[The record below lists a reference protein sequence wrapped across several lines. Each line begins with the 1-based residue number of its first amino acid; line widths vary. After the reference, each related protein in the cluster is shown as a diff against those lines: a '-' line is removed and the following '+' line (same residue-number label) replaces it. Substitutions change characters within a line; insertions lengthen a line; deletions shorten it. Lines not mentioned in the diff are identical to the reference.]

1 MKILLDDKEIVDIY
15 DIVLNIDD
23 PKVSEGFNNLFANK
37 TKNSVLHTDGVI
49 EIAVDEEF
57 KNNILDATAESSGA
71 LRGFR
76 RKTVACRIKACIDFK
91 NAFMKLF
98 KK

>member
-37 TKNSVLHTDGVI
+37 TKSSVTHTDGVT
-49 EIAVDEEF
+49 EITVAEEF
-57 KNNILDATAESSGA
+57 KNSVLNATAESSGV

-76 RKTVACRIKACIDFK
+76 KKNVACRIKA
-91 NAFMKLF
+91 
-98 KK
+98 